1 VTRLCFD
8 PDEAIEQLA
17 RADRKLARVI
27 ERAGPF
33 SHRPQRLQDPFQALL
48 RSIVYQQLSGKA
60 AETIF
65 GRVSALHV
73 KLTPEALLGTP
84 DDLLRAAGLSRGKVL
99 AVKDL
104 SAKVLDGTVP
114 TLKALRKMEDADI
127 VSRLTE
133 VRGIGPWTVE
143 MLLIFRLG
151 RPDVLPVSDFGVRKG
166 FMLTYGKQQM
176 PSPKELFEHGE
187 RWRPFRSVASWYMWR
202 ALDLSRKT
210 DLPAEKK
217 PSKKPVKARKPKA
230 TAR

>member
-1 VTRLCFD
+1 MTRLCFD

-65 GRVSALHV
+65 RRVSALHA

-84 DDLLRAAGLSRGKVL
+84 DDLLRAAGMSRGKVL

-114 TLKALRKMEDADI
+114 TLKALRKMEDAEI
-127 VSRLTE
+127 VTRLTE

-151 RPDVLPVSDFGVRKG
+151 RPDILPVSDFGVRKG
-166 FMLTYGKQQM
+166 FMLTYGKPEL
-176 PSPKELFEHGE
+176 PSPKELLEHGE

-217 PSKKPVKARKPKA
+217 PRKKPVKARKSKA
-230 TAR
+230 TGR

>member
-8 PDEAIEQLA
+8 PDEAIEKLA

-65 GRVSALHV
+65 GRVSALHA

-84 DDLLRAAGLSRGKVL
+84 DDLLRAAGMSRGKVL

-114 TLKALRKMEDADI
+114 TLKALTKMEDAEI

-166 FMLTYGKQQM
+166 FMLTYGKPEM
-176 PSPKELFEHGE
+176 PSPKELLEHGE

-202 ALDLSRKT
+202 ALDLSRT
-210 DLPAEKK
+210 SDPPADKK
-217 PSKKPVKARKPKA
+217 PSKKPVKARKSKA
-230 TAR
+230 TGR